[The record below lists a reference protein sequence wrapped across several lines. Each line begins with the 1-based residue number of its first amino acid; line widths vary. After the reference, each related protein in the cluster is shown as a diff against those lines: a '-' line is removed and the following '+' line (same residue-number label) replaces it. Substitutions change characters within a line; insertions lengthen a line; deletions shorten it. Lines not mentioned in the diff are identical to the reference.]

1 MKSQYFRVFRAF
13 RCFRVWK
20 GAGIFRKRKRNGG
33 SGAGTSEPSEWY
45 YLLGLDTDNPRPTH
59 VLHLTSGERARFEE
73 IVAAHPNAKP
83 SQLFTGVSGLNG
95 PGVSISE
102 ISPVLVNVDRIKAEL
117 RRMRQMHSGKFEDNF
132 AKFENDHPDFI
143 VYSQFGA
150 VSVVI
155 MQTPF
160 MASTL
165 IKDFIDNEAINGIV
179 SDAAHGFWKEA
190 KNLLI
195 FSSTFS
201 PTLERWVPAL
211 MTYANGATQ
220 EHYRL
225 HFLALFE
232 SMAIECERRQLE
244 VDDDL
249 FANVVDF
256 SKAERLGFTLAFISF
271 WENHKNSRSQEEL
284 HKAAS
289 KLLKGCQQHFRSQ
302 VTRISKISAIVQDPR
317 ITLPMSDY
325 SAGGNPPKMTP
336 MSDRIR
342 T

>member
-1 MKSQYFRVFRAF
+1 MGVITCNEPMCKVITRPQTRRAKVQIQVSKHCLCGGRLQYHDSCAATSTLYSYRDGVYFVHR
-13 RCFRVWK
+13 
-20 GAGIFRKRKRNGG
+20 
-33 SGAGTSEPSEWY
+33 GTHDHPW
-45 YLLGLDTDNPRPTH
+45 PTH

-117 RRMRQMHSGKFEDNF
+117 RRMRQMHSGKFEDDF

-232 SMAIECERRQLE
+232 SMAIECERCQLE

-249 FANVVDF
+249 FANV
-256 SKAERLGFTLAFISF
+256 
-271 WENHKNSRSQEEL
+271 
-284 HKAAS
+284 
-289 KLLKGCQQHFRSQ
+289 
-302 VTRISKISAIVQDPR
+302 
-317 ITLPMSDY
+317 
-325 SAGGNPPKMTP
+325 
-336 MSDRIR
+336 
-342 T
+342 